1 MPTQTN
7 DAVLFDSRPDGIAI
21 ITINRPEQ
29 RNCLSAE
36 VRAGLYE
43 AWAKFEADPKMRIAI
58 LTGTGEKAFCAG
70 GDLKWMQAQIGA
82 DAQTRA
88 AGARRLAGMLNA
100 VNICPKPVIGRV
112 QGNAFGGGIG
122 MMSVCDVAIGVMGAK
137 FGLTETKL
145 GLTPATISPYVV
157 ARMGEAKARRVFMSS
172 RVFGAE
178 EAVRLDLLANI
189 VAPEALDAAIEAEV
203 VPYLSCAPGA
213 VAEAKAL
220 TRYLGPDL
228 SQQVVD
234 ATVAALVARWE
245 SEEAGEGIAA
255 FFDKRAP
262 VWAGH

>member
-1 MPTQTN
+1 METVEITQ
-7 DAVLFDSRPDGIAI
+7 DARGVAHLWLAREAKH
-21 ITINRPEQ
+21 NA
-29 RNCLSAE
+29 LSAQMMDE
-36 VRAGLYE
+36 ITQAIGDLGADKTVRVVVLAARG
-43 AWAKFEADPKMRIAI
+43 AS
-58 LTGTGEKAFCAG
+58 FCAG

-228 SQQVVD
+228 SEQVVD